1 MKRRDFIA
9 AVGSAAAWPLAGRAQ
24 QPKMPV
30 IGYLDIGVA
39 ETRRDQL
46 AAFRRG
52 LNEAGF
58 VEGRNV
64 TVEFRWA
71 DSQFERMPA
80 LTDDLFRRQ
89 VAVVFAFG
97 APAVQA
103 AMSHTATTP
112 IVFFVGEDPVKEGF
126 VTSFNRPGG
135 NVTGVTNF
143 QNQLYGKQL
152 GLLREIAPKA
162 AAFAFLVDSNNP
174 NAEPDSEEIRAAAN
188 AIGLELRVL
197 TARNETELEIAFAT
211 MTHQKVG
218 GVVVGVANFG
228 VLPEQ
233 LVSLAAHHPVP
244 AIYHRRE
251 YPVAGGLMSYGT
263 SRVDALR
270 QAGLYVGRVLKGERP
285 ADLPVLQPTKFEFVI
300 NLKTAKALGLTIPET
315 LLATA
320 DEVIQ

>member
-1 MKRRDFIA
+1 MRRREFIA
-9 AVGSAAAWPLAGRAQ
+9 GLGSVAAWPVVARAQ
-24 QPKMPV
+24 QPALPV
-30 IGYLDIGVA
+30 VGYLDIGVA

-46 AAFRRG
+46 TAFRHG

-64 TVEFRWA
+64 TFEFRWA
-71 DSQFERMPA
+71 DSQYERMPA

-103 AMSHTATTP
+103 AKARTATVP
-112 IVFFVGEDPVKEGF
+112 IVFFIGEDPVKEGF
-126 VTSFNRPGG
+126 VTSLNRPGG

-162 AAFAFLVDSNNP
+162 TAFASLVDPNNP
-174 NAEPDSEEIRAAAN
+174 NAEPDSAEIRAAAN

-197 TARNETELEIAFAT
+197 TARDDVELESAFVA
-211 MTHQKVG
+211 MSHQTFG
-218 GVVVGVANFG
+218 GVVIGVANFG

-233 LVSLAAHHPVP
+233 LVSLAARHPLP

-270 QAGLYVGRVLKGERP
+270 QAGLYVGRVLKGEKP
-285 ADLPVLQPTKFEFVI
+285 ADLPVMQPTKFELVI
-300 NLKTAKALGLTIPET
+300 NLKTAQSLGLTIPET